1 MGTSTMW
8 KAIKLT
14 LSAIGAIDVR
24 KSSGVSP
31 HSEVGYRCRRLR
43 DSRVV
48 RGERAVLG
56 LLLAAKVWSL
66 SVTLVLVA
74 VSGFTVDAEPAESD
88 CPMLT
93 SLFRETLVKTFW
105 DGQ

>member
-1 MGTSTMW
+1 
-8 KAIKLT
+8 
-14 LSAIGAIDVR
+14 
-24 KSSGVSP
+24 
-31 HSEVGYRCRRLR
+31 
-43 DSRVV
+43 
-48 RGERAVLG
+48 
-56 LLLAAKVWSL
+56 
-66 SVTLVLVA
+66 VLVA